1 MGMSSPRSGPDMPMY
16 AYKGVSPSGKTVNG
30 MRDADSPKTLRQ
42 VLRKDGVLVT
52 TFELSK
58 GGKAVAGPGGKK
70 KGGLNREVDLGGV
83 FSGVRKVEVAAFTR
97 QMATLIKAGIPLAES
112 LGALTDQITNVRFKT
127 PVSEV
132 RTNVNEGMALADA
145 LAKHPKLFD
154 ELFVSMVRAGELA
167 GNLDEVLSR
176 LADFLEGSQKL
187 KSKIQGAMIY
197 PLVMVV
203 VGVVIMTI
211 LMVKV
216 IPNITSMFTSQGKT
230 LPINTRMLIWTSDFM
245 GHNILWL
252 IIGWTLAI
260 VLFIQWTRSKDGRP
274 LWHRFVLK
282 LPVVGQLVRTI
293 NVGRFART
301 LGTMLQA
308 GVPMLRSLDTAKM
321 IMGNVILRGVVEDA
335 KKAVTEG
342 DSLAAALKRSG
353 EFPAT
358 MIHMTAVGERAGQ
371 LEQMLERIATT
382 YESEVD
388 TKLTRLTGL
397 LEPLMLVIMGG
408 AVAFIVFSILQP
420 IMDLGSLSSPH

>member
-1 MGMSSPRSGPDMPMY
+1 MPMY
-16 AYKGVSPSGKTVNG
+16 AYKGVANNGKAVNG
-30 MRDADSPKTLRQ
+30 VRDAESPKVLRQ

-52 TFELSK
+52 SFELSK
-58 GGKAVAGPGGKK
+58 GGKAQKDQNAKKAGISKD
-70 KGGLNREVDLGGV
+70 VDLGAI
-83 FSGVRKVEVAAFTR
+83 FSGVRKVEIAAFTR
-97 QMATLIKAGIPLAES
+97 QMATLLRAGIPLADA
-112 LGALTDQITNVRFKT
+112 LGALVEQLTNVRFKA

-132 RTNVNEGMALADA
+132 RTAVNEGSSFADA
-145 LAKHPKLFD
+145 LARHPKLFD
-154 ELFVSMVRAGELA
+154 ELFVSMVRAGEVA

-203 VGVVIMTI
+203 VGTIIMAV
-211 LMVKV
+211 LMIKV
-216 IPNITSMFTSQGKT
+216 IPEITQMFTQQGKT
-230 LPINTRMLIWTSDFM
+230 LPLNTRFLIFSSRFL

-252 IIGWTLAI
+252 LIGGI
-260 VLFIQWTRSKDGRP
+260 VSFILFTRWIRSREGKP
-274 LWHRFVLK
+274 TWHRFVLG

-301 LGTMLQA
+301 LGTMLQS
-308 GVPMLRSLDTAKM
+308 GVPMLRALDTAKQ
-321 IMGNVILRGVVEDA
+321 IVSNVLIQNAIEDA

-342 DSLAAALKRSG
+342 ESLAQTLKKSG
-353 EFPAT
+353 QFPAT
-358 MIHMTAVGERAGQ
+358 MIHMVAVGEKAGQ
-371 LEQMLERIATT
+371 LEQMLERVATT

-388 TKLTRLTGL
+388 VKLTRLTSL

-420 IMDLGSLSSPH
+420 IMDLGQLSGPK